1 MKGKGADHKEII
13 EIGIAIMIQKRHQG
27 TGDQGQGKLNLNDYF
42 IKFDEVWFF
51 NLICNLP

>member
-51 NLICNLP
+51 NLICNLL